1 MSETADSTSSTST
14 AVESEAL
21 AGSSSDP
28 SRGPGTR
35 LLRGLRLL
43 PRRTV
48 IFLIELYRTWV
59 SPMRLPSCRFEP
71 TCSGYAVE
79 ALDRHGFLYG
89 SILSI
94 IRLGKCGPW
103 HKPGYD
109 PVPERG
115 FGELCRDL
123 WSVVTGTHRPRNHQ
137 HASGESSCSV
147 STTSEG

>member
-1 MSETADSTSSTST
+1 MSPTTGHPPSPDVEADSTASQPASVR
-14 AVESEAL
+14 AVARL
-21 AGSSSDP
+21 W
-28 SRGPGTR
+28 RGMC
-35 LLRGLRLL
+35 LL
-43 PRRTV
+43 PRRMV

-89 SILSI
+89 SVLSI
-94 IRLGKCGPW
+94 IRLAKCGPW

-115 FGELCRDL
+115 FGERCRDV
-123 WSVVTGTHRPRNHQ
+123 WHSATGTHRPRNHQ
-137 HASGESSCSV
+137 HASGE
-147 STTSEG
+147 TRAL

>member
-1 MSETADSTSSTST
+1 MSGTSGTTSSSEPH
-14 AVESEAL
+14 VESA
-21 AGSSSDP
+21 AIHPDP
-28 SRGPGTR
+28 SIGRGAR
-35 LLRGLRLL
+35 LVRGLRLL

-79 ALDRHGFLYG
+79 ALDRHGFFYG
-89 SILSI
+89 SVLSI

-115 FGELCRDL
+115 FGDLCRDL
-123 WSVVTGTHRPRNHQ
+123 WSAVTGTHRPRNHQ
-137 HASGESSCSV
+137 HASGETRV
-147 STTSEG
+147 L

>member
-1 MSETADSTSSTST
+1 MASS
-14 AVESEAL
+14 
-21 AGSSSDP
+21 
-28 SRGPGTR
+28 GTGAR
-35 LLRGLRLL
+35 LWRGLRLL

-89 SILSI
+89 SVLSV
-94 IRLGKCGPW
+94 IRLAKCGPW

-115 FGELCRDL
+115 FGELWR
-123 WSVVTGTHRPRNHQ
+123 SATGTHRPRNHQ
-137 HASGESSCSV
+137 HASGE
-147 STTSEG
+147 TRAL

>member
-1 MSETADSTSSTST
+1 MGNTDTTPSPETEADSTTPHAASSGTG
-14 AVESEAL
+14 ARL
-21 AGSSSDP
+21 W
-28 SRGPGTR
+28 RGV
-35 LLRGLRLL
+35 RLL

-89 SILSI
+89 SVLSV
-94 IRLGKCGPW
+94 IRLAKCGPW

-115 FGELCRDL
+115 FGELWR
-123 WSVVTGTHRPRNHQ
+123 SATGTHRPRNHQ
-137 HASGESSCSV
+137 HASGE
-147 STTSEG
+147 TRAL

>member
-1 MSETADSTSSTST
+1 MSGTSGTTSSSEPH
-14 AVESEAL
+14 VESA
-21 AGSSSDP
+21 AIHPDP
-28 SRGPGTR
+28 SIGRGAR
-35 LLRGLRLL
+35 LVRGLRLL

-79 ALDRHGFLYG
+79 ALDRHGFFYG
-89 SILSI
+89 SVLSI

-115 FGELCRDL
+115 FGDLCRDL
-123 WSVVTGTHRPRNHQ
+123 WDAATGTHRPRNHQ
-137 HASGESSCSV
+137 HASGE
-147 STTSEG
+147 TRAL